1 MIRKILFSIAM
12 NALLLATPASWEGID
27 TALSASKNS
36 GKPIMVMVYQD
47 GCSACKDI
55 DVRMRDNGFIATALQ
70 DFELAKIDV
79 DEALGKYRMQIAST
93 PTFLFLTGEREQIVP
108 PLQGSPKDDFEF
120 VDYLN
125 GVIIEADARSRQ
137 KERS

>member
-1 MIRKILFSIAM
+1 MIRK
-12 NALLLATPASWEGID
+12 LLLSIVTNVILLAAPAGWGGID
-27 TALSASKNS
+27 TTLSASKTS

-47 GCSACKDI
+47 GCSACEDI
-55 DVRMRDNGFIATALQ
+55 DARMRDNGFIATALQ

-93 PTFLFLTGEREQIVP
+93 PTFLFLTSERAQIVP

-125 GVIIEADARSRQ
+125 GVAVEASIMSKETKRQ
-137 KERS
+137 